1 MRKIKIVT
9 IGGGSSYT
17 PELVEGFIKR
27 SKELNIGEI
36 FFVDVE
42 EGKEK
47 LEIVSKMAKRMV
59 EAAGLNWKI
68 SYTTNRR
75 EALKDADYVT
85 TQLRVGQLDSRILD
99 ERIPLK
105 YGMIGQETNGAGG
118 IFKALRT
125 IPVILSI
132 IEDMKEL
139 CPNAWLINFTNP
151 ANMVTEAAIK
161 FGNWKKTL
169 GLCNIPISITT
180 DINGV
185 MGLDKFSEELFFKFA
200 GLNHF
205 NYHKVWDKQGNEITD
220 YLIEKI
226 YHPDAQVKLKGV
238 KNIKEYPYFYE
249 QIKDLQALPCSYH
262 RYYYITEQML
272 NDELEEFKKN
282 TTRAESVKKTE
293 AELFELYKDKNLDHK
308 PEQLEKRGGAYYS
321 DVACE
326 TIASTENDKR
336 KQMVVCT
343 LNNGA
348 IADLPYDSVVEIS
361 SIITSHGAE
370 PLNWGK
376 FSPSI
381 RGLLQLMK
389 SMEECVVEA
398 AVNGDYNKLLQAFI
412 MNPLITS
419 GNSCKEMLD
428 EMLVANE
435 KYLPQFKEV
444 IEKIK
449 NK

>member
-1 MRKIKIVT
+1 
-9 IGGGSSYT
+9 
-17 PELVEGFIKR
+17 
-27 SKELNIGEI
+27 
-36 FFVDVE
+36 
-42 EGKEK
+42 
-47 LEIVSKMAKRMV
+47 
-59 EAAGLNWKI
+59 
-68 SYTTNRR
+68 
-75 EALKDADYVT
+75 
-85 TQLRVGQLDSRILD
+85 
-99 ERIPLK
+99 
-105 YGMIGQETNGAGG
+105 
-118 IFKALRT
+118 
-125 IPVILSI
+125 
-132 IEDMKEL
+132 
-139 CPNAWLINFTNP
+139 
-151 ANMVTEAAIK
+151 
-161 FGNWKKTL
+161 
-169 GLCNIPISITT
+169 
-180 DINGV
+180 
-185 MGLDKFSEELFFKFA
+185 
-200 GLNHF
+200 
-205 NYHKVWDKQGNEITD
+205 
-220 YLIEKI
+220 
-226 YHPDAQVKLKGV
+226 
-238 KNIKEYPYFYE
+238 
-249 QIKDLQALPCSYH
+249 
-262 RYYYITEQML
+262 ML

-326 TIASTENDKR
+326 TIASIENDKR

>member
-1 MRKIKIVT
+1 MSKLKIVT

-27 SKELNIGEI
+27 ADDLNIGEI
-36 FFVDVE
+36 FFVDIE

-47 LEIVSKMAKRMV
+47 LEIVGNMARRMV
-59 EAAGLNWKI
+59 KASGLDWKI
-68 SYTTNRR
+68 SYTTNRK

-85 TQLRVGQLDSRILD
+85 TQLRVGHLDSRILD

-125 IPVILSI
+125 IPVILDI

-151 ANMVTEAAIK
+151 ANMITEAAIK
-161 FGNWKKTL
+161 YDGWKKTL

-180 DINGV
+180 DINQI
-185 MGLDKFSEELFFKFA
+185 MGLDKFSNELFFKFA

-205 NYHKVWDKQGNEITD
+205 NYHKVWDKEGNEITD

-226 YHPDAQVKLKGV
+226 YHPDSKVKLKGV

-272 NDELEEFKKN
+272 KDELEEFKENK
-282 TTRAESVKKTE
+282 TRAESVKQTE
-293 AELFELYKDKNLDHK
+293 AELFELYKDENLDYK

-326 TIASTENDKR
+326 TIASIENDKR

-370 PLNWGK
+370 TLTWGK

-381 RGLLQLMK
+381 RGLVQLMK

-398 AVNGDYNKLLQAFI
+398 AIKGDYNKLLQAFI

-419 GNSCKEMLD
+419 GDSCKSMLD

-435 KYLPQFKEV
+435 KHLPQFKDI
-444 IEKIK
+444 IELIK